1 MDADD
6 EDELADD
13 DDGDE
18 LGEEEEEGDYEDDD
32 TAHPFS
38 NLPPSSSTVY
48 TGVIVVSHSGDS
60 GAEIQLGD
68 PVEVICGFRN
78 AGAEALTV
86 THVLGSLS
94 NPVSCFLQSPRSI
107 FSVWRHYLLSSCVGM
122 YGGLYERWYSKLLS
136 WTQANFFEYVDNF
149 TEVAVNRE
157 SDPNTELSLDYR

>member
-1 MDADD
+1 LGRAAEEDAMDADD

-38 NLPPSSSTVY
+38 NLPPSSSAVH
-48 TGVIVVSHSGDS
+48 TGVMVVSHSGDS
-60 GAEIQLGD
+60 GAEVQLGD

-94 NPVSCFLQSPRSI
+94 NPVRCLLGALS
-107 FSVWRHYLLSSCVGM
+107 SVWRRCLLLFCAGM
-122 YGGLYERWYSKLLS
+122 YGGVYGRLCNIRLLNALCS
-136 WTQANFFEYVDNF
+136 LPLSENLVLSYC
-149 TEVAVNRE
+149 TEDCMEGFV
-157 SDPNTELSLDYR
+157 